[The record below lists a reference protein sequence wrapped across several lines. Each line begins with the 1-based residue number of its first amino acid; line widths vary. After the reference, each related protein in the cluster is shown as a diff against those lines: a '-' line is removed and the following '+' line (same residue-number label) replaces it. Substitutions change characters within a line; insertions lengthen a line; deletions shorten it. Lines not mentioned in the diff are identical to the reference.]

1 MIYYFR
7 TIKPLLKKPEEEITK
22 REPSPELAKISALV
36 TRPPKQKAPSKKTEE
51 GNLNLY
57 PALSSES
64 SFSTS
69 LSISSTPR
77 TKRPIF
83 KPLAS
88 PPMYAYPSTP
98 SPPLQQQ
105 QSTFFYVVSIFLTFF
120 QKKKEIVIKS
130 KIF

>member
-1 MIYYFR
+1 M
-7 TIKPLLKKPEEEITK
+7 K

-51 GNLNLY
+51 GNLDLY

-64 SFSTS
+64 SFSSS
-69 LSISSTPR
+69 LSLSSTPR
-77 TKRPIF
+77 KRPIF

-88 PPMYAYPSTP
+88 PPPYSNPKTP

-105 QSTFFYVVSIFLTFF
+105 QSTFFYVVSIFLTFLKKKQKLILKSDILTHF
-120 QKKKEIVIKS
+120 QKF
-130 KIF
+130 IFYSFFN